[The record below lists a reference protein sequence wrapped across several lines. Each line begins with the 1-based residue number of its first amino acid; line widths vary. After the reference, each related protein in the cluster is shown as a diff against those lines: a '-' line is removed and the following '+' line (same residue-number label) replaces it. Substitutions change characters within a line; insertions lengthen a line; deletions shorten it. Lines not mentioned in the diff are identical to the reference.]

1 MIKDIGSNICVT
13 KGKLLII
20 FMLLKQSI
28 KGFILFP
35 ISKYVFYPNALTLFF
50 LAYSPTLFF
59 SGYSHVLHIAIFSR
73 FFSTIIIKTF
83 LWRKNLIIVLQS
95 RIFSRRVAEGFR
107 RVRMH
112 PPREKRVFLICAP
125 KNKNVKKLTKYI

>member
-1 MIKDIGSNICVT
+1 MIKDIGSHICVT
-13 KGKLLII
+13 KEKFLII
-20 FMLLKQSI
+20 LKLLKQSI
-28 KGFILFP
+28 KCFILFP
-35 ISKYVFYPNALTLFF
+35 ISKYVFYQNAFILFF
-50 LAYSPTLFF
+50 LAYSPALFF